1 MIESGYNNPSK
12 SKCCKLFWA
21 TLSWSPGLG
30 QNTSSRGLFSKKF
43 CSTIKIF
50 SSSNMFFIRLFLANT
65 RKKNRGSS
73 CSFKRK
79 EFISLSSLVWGK
91 SLAFC
96 TCTCPCARADD
107 AKIVRSRD
115 AQCNTKEL
123 PEVHSFE
130 LWVGCEM
137 HEFPNI
143 VFCLHFCFLIEKI
156 ARRKK
161 PLWACWNTFMG
172 EQIFWIDT
180 ENALERG

>member
-1 MIESGYNNPSK
+1 MFHLSCFWLLGYGNIA
-12 SKCCKLFWA
+12 LFRTVLWLA
-21 TLSWSPGLG
+21 WSLRLG
-30 QNTSSRGLFSKKF
+30 QNTPSWDLFSEKKNRVPLSNF
-43 CSTIKIF
+43 F

-115 AQCNTKEL
+115 AKCNTKEL
-123 PEVHSFE
+123 PYLNILII
-130 LWVGCEM
+130 LWFITISQGGRRK
-137 HEFPNI
+137 
-143 VFCLHFCFLIEKI
+143 FLIKYSDNI
-156 ARRKK
+156 MIYHYITGGRRNSYLIK
-161 PLWACWNTFMG
+161 
-172 EQIFWIDT
+172 
-180 ENALERG
+180 